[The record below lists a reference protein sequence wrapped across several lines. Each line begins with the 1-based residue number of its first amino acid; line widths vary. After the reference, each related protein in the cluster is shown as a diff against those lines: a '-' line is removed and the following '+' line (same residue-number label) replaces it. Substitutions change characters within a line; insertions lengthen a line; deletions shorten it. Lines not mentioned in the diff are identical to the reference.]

1 MYRISKHN
9 QNINICLFYYHFNT
23 VTIISII
30 NIEMILLIVNLGQ
43 FPAHSYSELIYTF
56 SLFFKLSPT
65 IRHIWVNGFMF
76 YIGKKNFVILN

>member
-43 FPAHSYSELIYTF
+43 FPAHSYSAHLYFLPILQTISYY
-56 SLFFKLSPT
+56 KAYLS
-65 IRHIWVNGFMF
+65 
-76 YIGKKNFVILN
+76 